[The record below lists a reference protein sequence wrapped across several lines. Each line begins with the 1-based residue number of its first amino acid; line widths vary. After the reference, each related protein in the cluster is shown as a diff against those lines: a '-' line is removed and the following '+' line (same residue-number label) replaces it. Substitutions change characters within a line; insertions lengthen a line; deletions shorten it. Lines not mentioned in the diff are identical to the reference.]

1 VAMAELKL
9 TETLKKAARAAE
21 EKALDEAERAAKA
34 KAEAE
39 DEAREEA
46 EEDLRAAMPFPLM
59 TADPARL
66 KPAIEAAKRTGVWSP
81 LVESAEAKLHEAEQ
95 KAERGPPKPGSVEA
109 LLAKP
114 QALLTKAKMTRG
126 PSIFDSDE
134 GKEEKMREAERVQAR
149 SSDAEAKVAK
159 ADAEM
164 PEHLLEL
171 ELRLD
176 GAVETF
182 PKQAFQS
189 RLCAFLEVDEKAVR
203 KLQLSAGS
211 VVVEA
216 VVAMPD
222 GEALVAGRKR
232 LEDADLE
239 TLSKQLDQQARP
251 IPSRSRLAL
260 PRRAAACSSALTPCC
275 PPAHPGPT

>member
-1 VAMAELKL
+1 
-9 TETLKKAARAAE
+9 
-21 EKALDEAERAAKA
+21 
-34 KAEAE
+34 
-39 DEAREEA
+39 
-46 EEDLRAAMPFPLM
+46 
-59 TADPARL
+59 
-66 KPAIEAAKRTGVWSP
+66 
-81 LVESAEAKLHEAEQ
+81 
-95 KAERGPPKPGSVEA
+95 
-109 LLAKP
+109 
-114 QALLTKAKMTRG
+114 
-126 PSIFDSDE
+126 
-134 GKEEKMREAERVQAR
+134 MREAERVQAKA
-149 SSDAEAKVAK
+149 SDAEAKVAK

-251 IPSRSRLAL
+251 IPSRSHLAL
-260 PRRAAACSSALTPCC
+260 PRRAAGLFFRPHSLLPTR
-275 PPAHPGPT
+275 PPRAHVSGT